1 MIKAYLVMIGL
12 ALVNLVMHFLAPF
25 LVPIALLFARQTV
38 SGRYALPWMFSWL
51 ETPDEFLPGDRNI
64 SIVNDIYEKWGWF
77 ICSWYW
83 LGFRNV
89 AFGISWQFGKPAT
102 NYLAVLTEEEQKAQ
116 GVFEHRYKIGF
127 IELLVGYAIY
137 KDWYSARAAFGFW
150 AVPRI
155 TVRFV

>member
-1 MIKAYLVMIGL
+1 MIKAYFVMVVL
-12 ALVNLVMHFLAPF
+12 ALVNLAMHFIAPL
-25 LVPIALLFARQTV
+25 LVPIALLFAQR
-38 SGRYALPWMFSWL
+38 GRYRTKLPWIFNWL
-51 ETPDEFLPGDRNI
+51 ETPDEWLPGDRTI
-64 SIVNDIYEKWGWF
+64 PAVRDIYDKWGWF

-102 NYLAVLTEEEQKAQ
+102 NYLAVLTEEEQKAR
-116 GVFEHRYKIGF
+116 GVFEHRYKVGF

-137 KDWYSARAAFGFW
+137 KDWYSTRTVVGFW